1 MSAQTPIV
9 FFATVEWHV
18 TSNSRR
24 AHISTDRPL
33 ADQWTREQLGLNGE
47 PSRLDDPRVVA
58 RHRVALHPFLNA
70 GSTELQ
76 LAVFCN
82 FLRAIAEYLF
92 NHATVPRDARKSFH
106 YVRENRF
113 ILGHGQSM
121 LAIDVMDDAFE
132 LNTIADRPIHIDTHH
147 IRTHLHTEALIT
159 FLLQHSKDAIAAVTA
174 VANASPDPTDALV
187 QEALRLAGARDP
199 VVVELRTHTP

>member
-1 MSAQTPIV
+1 
-9 FFATVEWHV
+9 
-18 TSNSRR
+18 
-24 AHISTDRPL
+24 
-33 ADQWTREQLGLNGE
+33 
-47 PSRLDDPRVVA
+47 
-58 RHRVALHPFLNA
+58 
-70 GSTELQ
+70 
-76 LAVFCN
+76 
-82 FLRAIAEYLF
+82 
-92 NHATVPRDARKSFH
+92 
-106 YVRENRF
+106 
-113 ILGHGQSM
+113 M

-199 VVVELRTHTP
+199 VVGQVALFFLNTTKKNLDVCRAFCTVFLE